1 VIRIGPDIILVD
13 FDENEMRK
21 KFPH

>member
-13 FDENEMRK
+13 FDEGEMRK